1 MTSLRIII
9 VGGGRVGYHTARHL
23 HEQDHDVVLVEHNER
38 RAQEISDD
46 YFATVITGDGARP
59 DVLRQAD
66 PASADA
72 IAGLTPNPGANIGA
86 CVLAQRINP
95 DIRTVIRVSSPEGM
109 EGYQEVVD
117 QVVFPE
123 RAGAHVASNA
133 ILGEAVHS
141 MEALPGELD
150 IVEVEVAEGAP
161 VAGRALAKIRF
172 PEGALVVSDEDG
184 DAVAGS
190 ETTLSPGERYLVAT
204 EPGVADEVMNLMR
217 G

>member
-9 VGGGRVGYHTARHL
+9 VGGGRVGYHTAEHL
-23 HEQDHDVVLVEHNER
+23 DDQDHDVVLIEHNER
-38 RAQEISDD
+38 RAQEISDA
-46 YFATVITGDGARP
+46 YFATVIMGDGARP

-66 PASADA
+66 PAAADV
-72 IAGLTPNPGANIGA
+72 IAGLTPNPGANLGA
-86 CVLAQRINP
+86 CVLAQRMNP
-95 DIRTVIRVSSPEGM
+95 DIRTVIRVSTPEGV
-109 EGYQEVVD
+109 EGYHEVVD

-133 ILGEAVHS
+133 ILGEAIQT

-161 VAGRALAKIRF
+161 VAGKTLAEIRF
-172 PEGALVVSDEDG
+172 PRGALVVSDEDG
-184 DAVAGS
+184 DTVAGS
-190 ETTLSPGERYLVAT
+190 DTTLEPGKRYLIAT
-204 EPGVADEVMNLMR
+204 EPGVADEVMNLIR